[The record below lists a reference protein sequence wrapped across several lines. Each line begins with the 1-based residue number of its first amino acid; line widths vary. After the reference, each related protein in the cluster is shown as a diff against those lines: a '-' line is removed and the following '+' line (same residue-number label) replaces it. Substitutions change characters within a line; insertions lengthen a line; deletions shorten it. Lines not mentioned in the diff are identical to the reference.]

1 MNKLIAQTP
10 KQMQRQSEPF
20 ILNSPH
26 DNRPFLSDVR
36 YLSNGKAK
44 PIILLI
50 HGFKGFKDFMYFNL
64 LADLLCDTGFV
75 VVKMNLSH
83 NGTTPDQPVDF
94 ADLEAFGNNNYTI
107 ELGDIGVMLDH
118 IENSDF
124 KVDKE
129 ELDLNKIYLMGHSR
143 GGGISIVKASE
154 DNRIKKLITLASV
167 SSLTSVMPVSVIE
180 EWKKAGVHY
189 VFNGRTKQS
198 MPLYY
203 QLAEDYLA
211 NKDRFNVL
219 ECEKKLKIPHLIIH
233 GNKDETVSVDA
244 AVEIKEKCK
253 NGKLVVIKEATH
265 TFGGFHPYTRKTL
278 PKHAAIA
285 LEEIIDFLK

>member
-1 MNKLIAQTP
+1 MNKLIAQTS
-10 KQMQRQSEPF
+10 KQMHRQPESF
-20 ILNSPH
+20 ILNSLH

-36 YLSNGKAK
+36 YLSNGKRK

-64 LADLLCDTGFV
+64 FADLLCKDGFV

-83 NGTTPDQPVDF
+83 NGTTPEQPVDF

-107 ELGDIGVMLDH
+107 ELDDIGVMLDH
-118 IENSDF
+118 IESPDF

-143 GGGISIVKASE
+143 GGGISIVKAAE
-154 DNRIKKLITLASV
+154 DQRVKKLVTLASV

-180 EWKKAGVHY
+180 EWKNAGVHY
-189 VFNGRTKQS
+189 VFNGRTKQE

-203 QLAEDYLA
+203 QLAENYLA
-211 NKDRFNVL
+211 NEDRFNVL

-233 GNKDETVSVDA
+233 GDKDETVSVDSA
-244 AVEIKEKCK
+244 IEIKEKCK

-265 TFGGFHPYTRKTL
+265 TFGGFHPFTEKTL

-285 LEEIIDFLK
+285 LEEIIDFL

>member
-1 MNKLIAQTP
+1 MNKLIAQTS
-10 KQMQRQSEPF
+10 KQMQRQSESF
-20 ILNSPH
+20 ILNSLH

-36 YLSNGKAK
+36 YLSNGKRK

-64 LADLLCDTGFV
+64 LADLLSDAGFV

-83 NGTTPDQPVDF
+83 NGTTPEQPVDF

-107 ELGDIGVMLDH
+107 ESDDIGVMLDH
-118 IENSDF
+118 IESSGFQVN
-124 KVDKE
+124 KE
-129 ELDLNKIYLMGHSR
+129 ELDLNKIYLLGHSR
-143 GGGISIVKASE
+143 GGGISIVKAAE
-154 DNRIKKLITLASV
+154 DNRIKKLVTLASV

-189 VFNGRTKQS
+189 VLNGRTKQD

-211 NKDRFNVL
+211 NEARFNVL
-219 ECEKKLKIPHLIIH
+219 EGEKKLNIPHLIIH
-233 GNKDETVSVDA
+233 GDKDETVSVNSA
-244 AVEIKEKCK
+244 IEINEHCK
-253 NGKLVVIKEATH
+253 NGKLVVIKEASH
-265 TFGGFHPYTRKTL
+265 TFGGFHPYTEKTL

-285 LEEIIDFLK
+285 LEEIVDFL